1 MQMAVK
7 FQNIL
12 VVMHI
17 NNIKLVVMKILIV
30 FIFCFFG
37 LETLNAHNLIVAPS
51 PTEFTLENLNPFGAR
66 DLNDLSS
73 SFQYFDL
80 IAKEIPCP
88 FGVTRLY
95 YHFRANE
102 TNASLPLG
110 SVSTNVDTTYFK
122 VYGPFNSIEEGATQI
137 SSNSAFEI
145 SVGGPTT
152 PLSISVE
159 SEENKVYIIELILNS
174 CSGEINFTLN
184 SSYTRKTPSLVCQD
198 CIPSFN
204 PGAGKYV
211 LSAWVKEE
219 GATLTKKSYSFPSI
233 EISFPSIMTTH
244 DFTPSGQIIDGWQ
257 KIDTIFEIP
266 SGASD
271 FVLKLKVSSGN
282 AFFDDIRI
290 FPYDGS
296 MISYVYDPI
305 NLRLVAELDER
316 NYAKIYEYDE
326 EGKLIRIKKETEKGI
341 MTIQENRESSVKKP

>member
-1 MQMAVK
+1 
-7 FQNIL
+7 
-12 VVMHI
+12 
-17 NNIKLVVMKILIV
+17 MKILFV
-30 FIFCFFG
+30 LIFCFLAFK
-37 LETLNAHNLIVAPS
+37 TLNANYLFKEIMLSAPS
-51 PTEFTLENLNPFGAR
+51 VSTLENLNPFGAI
-66 DLNDLSS
+66 DLNDQS
-73 SFQYFDL
+73 SFTQNFDL
-80 IAKEIPCP
+80 ITEGFPCP

-110 SVSTNVDTTYFK
+110 SVSSNVDTTYFK
-122 VYGPFNSIEEGATQI
+122 VYGPFNSLEEGATQVNN
-137 SSNSAFEI
+137 NSASEI
-145 SVGGPTT
+145 NVGGPTT

-159 SEENKVYIIELILNS
+159 SEENKVYIIELILKS

-184 SSYTRKTPSLVCQD
+184 PSYTRKTASLACQD

-219 GATLTKKSYSFPSI
+219 GAALTKTSYSYPSI